1 MATKKLT
8 VEVDADTAKAKK
20 KLVEMESSG
29 GGGMSAPVNTSADR
43 TAKSLDNL
51 GRKVDDF
58 GRTTES
64 AGVNMKAAVKAFA
77 GMGIGMAMS
86 YAAKNMEQGSTAQR
100 ALTYGGTIAQGAAMG
115 MMFGPWGA
123 AAGAAMGAGKAYLDE
138 DAQKKAKAK
147 ADQDASTAR
156 REALQSQTESIKRT
170 REWKATIDALNNT
183 ETSLAERQK
192 ELQAEIA
199 KREERELE
207 LKRGLAGEAG
217 LGGDDKNFNRL
228 SAERGKNAAEI
239 DALKALSMQLEKEG
253 KKERGGSAAD
263 YSALDSL
270 ARVGGNFAGSD
281 QGFRDLQRTNEAQLE
296 TLKAIERKTGKGGTF

>member
-8 VEVDADTAKAKK
+8 VEVDADVAKAKK

-43 TAKSLDNL
+43 AAKSLDNL

-64 AGVNMKAAVKAFA
+64 AGINMKQAVKAFA
-77 GMGIGMAMS
+77 GMGIGMALS
-86 YAAKNMEQGSTAQR
+86 YAAKNMEQGSAGQR
-100 ALTYGGTIAQGAAMG
+100 ALTYGGSMAQGAAMG

-123 AAGAAMGAGKAYLDE
+123 AAGAAMGLGKAALDE
-138 DAQKKAKAK
+138 DAQKKAEEKA
-147 ADQDASTAR
+147 AR
-156 REALQSQTESIKRT
+156 ESSAARKEALESQSESIKRT

-183 ETSLAERQK
+183 ETSLAERQR

-199 KREERELE
+199 KREEEEKR
-207 LKRGLAGEAG
+207 LKAGLVGEAG

-239 DALKALSMQLEKEG
+239 DALKALAKQLEKEAA
-253 KKERGGSAAD
+253 KKSPNRAVDISAV
-263 YSALDSL
+263 DSL
-270 ARVGGNFAGSD
+270 ARIGGNFAGSD

-296 TLKAIERKTGKGGTF
+296 TLKSIERKTGKGGTF

>member
-8 VEVDADTAKAKK
+8 VEVDADVTKAKR

-29 GGGMSAPVNTSADR
+29 GGGMSAPVDTSADR
-43 TAKSLDNL
+43 AAKSLDNL

-64 AGVNMKAAVKAFA
+64 AGINMKHAVKAFA

-86 YAAKNMEQGSTAQR
+86 YAAKNMEQGSTEQR
-100 ALTYGGTIAQGAAMG
+100 ALTYGGSAAQGAAMG

-123 AAGAAMGAGKAYLDE
+123 ALGGALGLGKAYLEE
-138 DAQKKAKAK
+138 DAQKKAEAK
-147 ADQDASTAR
+147 AAR
-156 REALQSQTESIKRT
+156 ESAAARQESLASQTESIKRT

-183 ETSLAERQK
+183 ETSLTERQK

-199 KREERELE
+199 KREERERE

-217 LGGDDKNFNRL
+217 IGGDDKNFNKL
-228 SAERGKNAAEI
+228 SAERARNASEI
-239 DALKALSMQLEKEG
+239 DALKALAKQLEKEG

-263 YSALDSL
+263 YSAFDSL
-270 ARVGGNFAGSD
+270 ARIGGNFAGSE

-296 TLKAIERKTGKGGTF
+296 TLKSIERKTGKGGTF